1 MRNENFGAI
10 KPIYDSR
17 RSQDSLIATLK
28 VIVSRRVLLREL
40 IRLDLVSRYKR
51 SAIGIL
57 WSFLNP
63 LLVSSVIYFVFGRI
77 FNAYMPQTRGYASW
91 VVSGVLLQVLL
102 LTGITVSSAGLQQ
115 NISIIS
121 RNRIQPIL
129 FALSSAASHGIHFV
143 IGCLAL
149 VPLALF
155 TGQKLSLRIM
165 LIPFFYICVVLWLT
179 GIGLLLVGWFMRFDD
194 ALYLFNALLMII
206 SYLSPF
212 LYPIGIL
219 SDRLR
224 YYVELNPVTNFVVTF
239 RWLVYENHTATIV
252 QISAVPIWSATVFI
266 AGVYWIR
273 NRWNDFVML

>member
-1 MRNENFGAI
+1 MR
-10 KPIYDSR
+10 KPVYDSR
-17 RSQDSLIATLK
+17 QPQDSLIATLK
-28 VIVSRRVLLREL
+28 VIFSRRVLLSEL
-40 IRLDLVSRYKR
+40 IRIDLVSRYRR

-77 FNAYMPQTRGYASW
+77 FNAYMPETRGYASW

-102 LTGITVSSAGLQQ
+102 LTGITVSSSGLQQ
-115 NISIIS
+115 NVSIIS

-129 FALSSAASHGIHFV
+129 FSLSSAASHGIHFI

-155 TGQKLSLRIM
+155 TGQKLSLRII

-224 YYVELNPVTNFVVTF
+224 HFVELNPVTNFVVTF
-239 RWLVYENHTATIV
+239 RWLVYENHTASIV
-252 QISAVPIWSATVFI
+252 QVSAVPFWSAAVFI

-273 NRWNDFVML
+273 NRWNDYVML

>member
-1 MRNENFGAI
+1 MK
-10 KPIYDSR
+10 KPVYDSR
-17 RSQDSLIATLK
+17 QPQDSLIATLK
-28 VIVSRRVLLREL
+28 AIHSRRVLLSEL
-40 IRLDLVSRYKR
+40 IRIDLVSRYRR
-51 SAIGIL
+51 SAIGIF

-102 LTGITVSSAGLQQ
+102 LTGVTVAASGLQQ

-149 VPLALF
+149 IPLALF
-155 TGQKLSLRIM
+155 TGQKLSIRL
-165 LIPFFYICVVLWLT
+165 LLLPVFYLCVVLWLT

-194 ALYLFNALLMII
+194 ALYLFNALLMIV

-224 YYVELNPVTNFVVTF
+224 HYVELNPVTNFVVTF
-239 RWLVYENHTATIV
+239 RWLVYENHTATIF
-252 QISAVPIWSATVFI
+252 QILSVPFCSAVMFI
-266 AGVYWIR
+266 LGVYWIR
-273 NRWNDFVML
+273 NRWNDYVML